1 MLGKVLKYDLKYIYK
16 ILGVFYLLTFGM
28 AILTRI
34 LLGFDNSMVMHI
46 LGLISSGTLI
56 ALFFNIL
63 INNFMRI
70 WVRFRKNIYGDEAYL
85 THTLPITKDTIY
97 NSKFLALLIT
107 TLTSFLVAVLSILIA
122 YYSKENLSIF
132 KDIILAEFQ
141 NMTGFNTITLI
152 IVLIAL
158 LFFEIVFMVQI
169 GYTGMILGHK
179 GNHGKIAKSI
189 GIGIGIYYLVSLLSL
204 LLLYIIAL
212 FTPNLMD
219 MFISNTFSSPNTF
232 KVILIGCTIYYLIL
246 IIVFYFINIKN
257 LKAGVNLD

>member
-34 LLGFDNSMVMHI
+34 LLGFENSMVMHI
-46 LGLISSGTLI
+46 IGLISSGTLI

-85 THTLPITKDTIY
+85 THTLPITKQTIY
-97 NSKFLALLIT
+97 NSKFFALLIT
-107 TLTSFLVAVLSILIA
+107 TLTSFLVVILSVLIA
-122 YYSKENLSIF
+122 YFNKENLIIF
-132 KDIILAEFQ
+132 KDIILSSFRD
-141 NMTGFNTITLI
+141 MTGFNNISLI
-152 IVLIAL
+152 IILIIIL
-158 LFFEIVFMVQI
+158 ILEVIFMVQI

-179 GNHGKIAKSI
+179 SNQGKIAKSI

-232 KVILIGCTIYYLIL
+232 KVILIGCSVYYLLL
-246 IIVFYFINIKN
+246 IIIFYFINIKN
-257 LKAGVNLD
+257 LKVGVNLD